1 MGYMFNIEKIIKE
14 SGLSDKV
21 IKKLEKEVRE
31 EFPTDEMMY
40 ELHLMRAI
48 ESEKNKGLTIKEK
61 VKKLQAKGNATL
73 RSQGYKLVTVD
84 KRKKR
89 IVKSAA

>member
-1 MGYMFNIEKIIKE
+1 
-14 SGLSDKV
+14 
-21 IKKLEKEVRE
+21 
-31 EFPTDEMMY
+31 
-40 ELHLMRAI
+40 MRAI

-61 VKKLQAKGNATL
+61 VKKLHAKGNATL
-73 RSQGYKLVTVD
+73 RSHGYKLVAVD